1 MTVQPPARGHRASVI
16 TTVVAIVAVAALCL
30 SAPAAAAQV
39 HTLSQGDGMRGNPSV
54 QVREVQRAL
63 ERRGYSVGAPGPD
76 GRFGPLTAAAVRR
89 LQAARRLV
97 VDGVVGRRTARAL
110 GVPRPTARPARPRA
124 DKHATTKRAAPPATT
139 KPAAPA
145 TVKPAATPAPAPP
158 PAAAAAANPAA
169 TTPAPAPSP
178 GSPSASDRGRLVMVV
193 LLAALALLAAVGLVA
208 LRRRHARR
216 GDPAGRAGEPTTAA
230 QAGREAVIGYV
241 TMAAGTTSDEHDRAA
256 SAIAAACERSGRELI
271 EIICDSPGGRS
282 LERPGLVYALDRIA
296 DGQARGLI
304 VSDLQS
310 FTGSRQ
316 ELANLVAWFRDADA
330 TLIALDLDLDT
341 STPAGRQVATALMT
355 LGGHADHTDHTDSQ
369 THENT
374 NGHAAG
380 NGRPAVRDRPELL
393 DQIAAMRSQGMS
405 LREIAERLNA
415 EQVPTLRGGALWR
428 PSSIQSALG
437 YKRPRR
443 HDRLRSLETRG

>member
-1 MTVQPPARGHRASVI
+1 MTIQPPARGNRASVI
-16 TTVVAIVAVAALCL
+16 TTITAIVAIAALYL
-30 SAPAAAAQV
+30 SAPAAAAQL
-39 HTLSQGDGMRGNPSV
+39 HTLSQGDGMRGKPSV
-54 QVREVQRAL
+54 QVRQVQRAL

-89 LQAARRLV
+89 LQAARRLA
-97 VDGVVGRRTARAL
+97 VDGVVGRRTARTL
-110 GVPRPTARPARPRA
+110 GVPRPTARPAQPRA
-124 DKHATTKRAAPPATT
+124 DKRATAKRAVPPAAT
-139 KPAAPA
+139 KSAVTPA
-145 TVKPAATPAPAPP
+145 TVKPGATPAPAPGP
-158 PAAAAAANPAA
+158 GA
-169 TTPAPAPSP
+169 TTPARPVP
-178 GSPSASDRGRLVMVV
+178 GSLHTSSSNSVAPV
-193 LLAALALLAAVGLVA
+193 LILAALALLAGVGLVA
-208 LRRRHARR
+208 LRRRRARR
-216 GDPAGRAGEPTTAA
+216 KDSADPAPEPSTPP
-230 QAGREAVIGYV
+230 QPEREAVIGYV

-256 SAIAAACERSGRELI
+256 AAIAEACERSGRDLI

-282 LERPGLVYALDRIA
+282 LERPGLVYSLDRIA

-330 TLIALDLDLDT
+330 TLVALDLDLDT
-341 STPAGRQVATALMT
+341 STPAGRQVAATLMS
-355 LGGHADHTDHTDSQ
+355 LGGQGDETVSQAD
-369 THENT
+369 ENG
-374 NGHAAG
+374 NGHASG

-393 DQIAAMRSQGMS
+393 EQIAAMRSDGMS

-437 YKRPRR
+437 YKRPGR